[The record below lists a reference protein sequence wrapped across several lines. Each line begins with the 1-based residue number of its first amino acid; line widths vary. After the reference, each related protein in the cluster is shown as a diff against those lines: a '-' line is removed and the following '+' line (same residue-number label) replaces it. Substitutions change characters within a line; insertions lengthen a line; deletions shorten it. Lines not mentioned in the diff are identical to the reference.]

1 MKNIVSFSLL
11 CALLLAMFL
20 LTPLVK
26 SWGATH
32 PGTLKN
38 AACNYQNE
46 PRKDLPSNFPGPSGA
61 SLLNARDGH
70 VKIYLASGY
79 GRGYSHG
86 YRSLSRAYYGR
97 GHVHRYHPKGYHGK
111 SHSYSY
117 RQKGY
122 YGKRDLRR
130 DYYRGYNTGK
140 YGYKPHRRGH
150 YSKGYAYG
158 YPHKKYWYYYGY
170 CY

>member
-26 SWGATH
+26 SWGASH
-32 PGTLKN
+32 PGKLKN
-38 AACNYQNE
+38 ASYNSQIE
-46 PRKDLPSNFPGPSGA
+46 PRKDLLSNIPSPYGA
-61 SLLNARDGH
+61 VLLYARVGH
-70 VKIYLASGY
+70 GKIYLASGY
-79 GRGYSHG
+79 GRSYRHGSRSHSKA
-86 YRSLSRAYYGR
+86 YRGR
-97 GHVHRYHPKGYHGK
+97 RHIHRYHPKVYRGK
-111 SHSYSY
+111 SHSYSH

-130 DYYRGYNTGK
+130 DYYKGYNAGR
-140 YGYKPHRRGH
+140 YGYKPYRRDH
-150 YSKGYAYG
+150 YSKGYTYR

>member
-1 MKNIVSFSLL
+1 MKTIVSFSLL

-26 SWGATH
+26 SWGASH

-38 AACNYQNE
+38 ASYNFQIE
-46 PRKDLPSNFPGPSGA
+46 PRKDLPSDIPGPYGA
-61 SLLNARDGH
+61 SLLYARIAYG
-70 VKIYLASGY
+70 KIYLASGY
-79 GRGYSHG
+79 GRGYRHG
-86 YRSLSRAYYGR
+86 YPSHSKAYRGR
-97 GHVHRYHPKGYHGK
+97 RHIHRYHPKVYRGK
-111 SHSYSY
+111 SHSYSH

-130 DYYRGYNTGK
+130 DYYKGYNAGR
-140 YGYKPHRRGH
+140 YGYKPYRRDH
-150 YSKGYAYG
+150 YSKGYTYR

>member
-11 CALLLAMFL
+11 CALLLIMFL

-38 AACNYQNE
+38 ASYNFQNE
-46 PRKDLPSNFPGPSGA
+46 PRKDLPSNFPGPYGA
-61 SLLNARDGH
+61 SLLYAPVGH
-70 VKIYLASGY
+70 GKIYLASGY
-79 GRGYSHG
+79 GCGYRRG
-86 YRSLSRAYYGR
+86 YRSHSKAYYGR
-97 GHVHRYHPKGYHGK
+97 GHVHRYHPKAYRGK
-111 SHSYSY
+111 SHSYSH

-122 YGKRDLRR
+122 YGKRELHR
-130 DYYRGYNTGK
+130 DYYKGYNAGR
-140 YGYKPHRRGH
+140 YGY
-150 YSKGYAYG
+150 KGYAYR
-158 YPHKKYWYYYGY
+158 YLHKKYWYYYGY